1 MRSGRPKTPDFPRKN
16 ALEARVGIVPSPDDT
31 GRSQATPGLW
41 FERERRVGGPG
52 LQGALVSWV
61 ARCRTEVLTGHPWV
75 SVGTN
80 RFEREFTDRFA
91 DQAKISC
98 TTRPWTSVSRKS
110 RPA

>member
-1 MRSGRPKTPDFPRKN
+1 MF
-16 ALEARVGIVPSPDDT
+16 LEARVGIEPSTDDT

-41 FERERRVGGPG
+41 VGRVRRVGGPG
-52 LQGALVSWV
+52 LQGAL
-61 ARCRTEVLTGHPWV
+61 WV
-75 SVGTN
+75 SVRANRSERGFTN
-80 RFEREFTDRFA
+80 RFA